1 MNKFIV
7 GFGGSP
13 KEYTVN
19 GVKYVVES
27 RFQKPDY
34 KNPRENTLLNN
45 RIGNY
50 LTSDFADLPSV
61 DADNIIDTEYDCTAA
76 GKEENNAA
84 KNLKKDKIGITAL
97 YCRLSRDDGMD
108 GESNSIVNQK
118 NLLLQKAKEKGLT
131 DTKFYVDDGYTGTN
145 FNRPG
150 FQQMLSDVEMG
161 YIYAVMVKDLSRLGR
176 DYVSVGN
183 YTDVYFPDHDIRF
196 IAVNDGIDSEEGE
209 SENCSFQEHS

>member
-34 KNPRENTLLNN
+34 KKPSKNTLLNN

-50 LTSDFADLPSV
+50 ITSDFADLPYGGTS
-61 DADNIIDTEYDCTAA
+61 NIINTEYDCTAA

-84 KNLKKDKIGITAL
+84 
-97 YCRLSRDDGMD
+97 
-108 GESNSIVNQK
+108 E
-118 NLLLQKAKEKGLT
+118 KE
-131 DTKFYVDDGYTGTN
+131 
-145 FNRPG
+145 
-150 FQQMLSDVEMG
+150 
-161 YIYAVMVKDLSRLGR
+161 
-176 DYVSVGN
+176 
-183 YTDVYFPDHDIRF
+183 
-196 IAVNDGIDSEEGE
+196 
-209 SENCSFQEHS
+209 